1 MKTSSHEPENN
12 KHSADMALGR
22 PANPVHGWG
31 IDADPKNDPTYP
43 MRHREAP
50 EKHDHTW
57 QRPVQQPLDTEVLH
71 SIERPSLSAVYGTS
85 APPTGLSGMLR
96 RQAFKS
102 SEGTYGHWLLLL
114 MADRINALEGIVAD
128 LRHGHVPNICAER
141 GMKAQWKHDKPAI
154 AKKLAVA
161 AAIGAVGV
169 LLISRK
175 RR

>member
-1 MKTSSHEPENN
+1 MENSPYEL
-12 KHSADMALGR
+12 KKDSDRADMAMDR

-43 MRHREAP
+43 MRHRDIP
-50 EKHDHTW
+50 EKHDYSW
-57 QRPVQQPLDTEVLH
+57 QRPVQQTGDTEVLH
-71 SIERPSLSAVYGTS
+71 SIERPSLSSVYGTS

-102 SEGTYGHWLLLL
+102 SEGTYGHWLMLV
-114 MADRINALEGIVAD
+114 MADRVNALEGIVAD
-128 LRHGHVPNICAER
+128 LRKGRIPNICAEK

-154 AKKLAVA
+154 AKKLAVVAVVGA
-161 AAIGAVGV
+161 AGA
-169 LLISRK
+169 LLIRRK